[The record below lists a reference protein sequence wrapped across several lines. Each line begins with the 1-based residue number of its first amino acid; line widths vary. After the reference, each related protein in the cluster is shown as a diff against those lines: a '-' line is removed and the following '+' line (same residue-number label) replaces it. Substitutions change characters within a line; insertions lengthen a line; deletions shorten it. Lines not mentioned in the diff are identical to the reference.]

1 MADDDAITADEVVRW
16 MRLTE
21 EKLRLA
27 RHHLKD
33 EVRRKND
40 LPRRSRGRAKLASS
54 IATKRAV
61 VEGIEATLALARAE
75 LGEGPVPDRC
85 FRTFDGEL
93 RCELPFQHGGL
104 HQATPE
110 GQRTRR
116 RWE

>member
-1 MADDDAITADEVVRW
+1 MDEDAIDRDELVRW
-16 MRLTE
+16 LRLTE
-21 EKLRLA
+21 EKLGLA
-27 RHHLKD
+27 RLHLKN
-33 EVRRKND
+33 EQRRHDD
-40 LPRRSRGRAKLASS
+40 LPRRSRGRAKLAASL
-54 IATKRAV
+54 ATKRAV
-61 VEGIEATLALARAE
+61 VEGIEATLALGRAE
-75 LGEGPVPDRC
+75 LGEGPIPDRC